1 MEADPDDIEAQTIV
15 KEAIVPKIN
24 INPVT
29 RLMGMILLNVYN
41 IVTIVTRWERTVLM
55 SNESLIDV
63 SPLLPSREYRWCRVI
78 VVHCIVHRVSNIRDT
93 FKWDYILQKVIN
105 MVSALC

>member
-15 KEAIVPKIN
+15 KEAIVPKID

-41 IVTIVTRWERTVLM
+41 ISSLLSRDG
-55 SNESLIDV
+55 NEQ
-63 SPLLPSREYRWCRVI
+63 C
-78 VVHCIVHRVSNIRDT
+78 
-93 FKWDYILQKVIN
+93 
-105 MVSALC
+105 